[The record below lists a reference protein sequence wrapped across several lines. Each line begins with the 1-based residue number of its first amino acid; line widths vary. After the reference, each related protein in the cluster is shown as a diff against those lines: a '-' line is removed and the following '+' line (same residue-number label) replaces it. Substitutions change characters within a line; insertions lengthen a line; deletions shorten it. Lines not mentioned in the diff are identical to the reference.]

1 MYLDQARDNAPMD
14 GLPLSKIQAICFDAF
29 GTLIDISS
37 IDTFLEER
45 FPGNGSAISSAWRI
59 KQIDYSRLR
68 SLGNRYKPF
77 GEITEDAL
85 RASLASLNINVER
98 ESIRE
103 IMDQY
108 MKCGVYPDTL
118 EVLENLPT
126 PWAIVTNGD
135 RDFISPILQGAGI
148 GVSDEA
154 LITSDQVSDFK
165 VSPRLY
171 ELAYAW
177 ARNYQAETKSEV
189 LFVSANQWDAIG
201 ATWFGFTTCWINR
214 NSQTP
219 EELDAAPTYEVTDL
233 TQVLELAKEFTC

>member
-1 MYLDQARDNAPMD
+1 MAGHPF
-14 GLPLSKIQAICFDAF
+14 SKISAICFDAF

-37 IDTFLEER
+37 IDAFLEER
-45 FPGNGSAISSAWRI
+45 FPGNGSAISLAWRT

-68 SLGNRYKPF
+68 SLGSRYKPF

-85 RASLASLNINVER
+85 RASLASLNLDVDR
-98 ESIRE
+98 GSIGE

-108 MKCGVYPDTL
+108 MKCRVYPDTL

-148 GVSDEA
+148 GVSNEA
-154 LITSDQVSDFK
+154 LITSDQVRDFK

-171 ELAYAW
+171 QLAYVW
-177 ARNYQAETKSEV
+177 AQNYQAETKSKV

-214 NSQTP
+214 NSHTP
-219 EELDAAPTYEVTDL
+219 EELDVAPTYEVTHL
-233 TQVLELAKEFTC
+233 AQVMELAKEFMC

>member
-1 MYLDQARDNAPMD
+1 MD
-14 GLPLSKIQAICFDAF
+14 RLPLSKIQAMCFDAF

-37 IDTFLEER
+37 IDTFLEQR
-45 FPGNGSAISSAWRI
+45 FPGNGSNLSLAWRT

-77 GEITEDAL
+77 GEITQDAL
-85 RASLASLNINVER
+85 RASLASLNLEIEPG
-98 ESIRE
+98 SIRE

-108 MKCGVYPDTL
+108 MKSRVYPDTL
-118 EVLENLPT
+118 ALLEDLPT

-135 RDFISPILQGAGI
+135 RDFISPILRGAGI
-148 GVSDEA
+148 EVSNEA
-154 LITSDQVSDFK
+154 LITSDQAHDFK

-171 ELAYAW
+171 ELAFSW
-177 ARNYQAETKSEV
+177 AQNYQVEAEREV

-214 NSQTP
+214 NSHAP
-219 EELDAAPTYEVTDL
+219 EELDVAPTYEVTHL
-233 TQVLELAKEFTC
+233 AQVMELAKEFMC

>member
-1 MYLDQARDNAPMD
+1 MV

-37 IDTFLEER
+37 IDAFLEEH
-45 FPGNGSAISSAWRI
+45 FPGNGSAISLAWRT

-68 SLGNRYKPF
+68 SLGSRYKPF

-85 RASLASLNINVER
+85 RASLASLNLEIER
-98 ESIRE
+98 GSIRE

-108 MKCGVYPDTL
+108 MKSRVYPDTL
-118 EVLENLPT
+118 ALLTDLPT

-135 RDFISPILQGAGI
+135 RYFISAILQGAGI
-148 GVSDEA
+148 EVSNEA
-154 LITSDQVSDFK
+154 LITSDQVRDFK

-171 ELAYAW
+171 ELAFSW
-177 ARNYQAETKSEV
+177 AQNYQVETKNEV

-214 NSQTP
+214 NSHAP
-219 EELDAAPTYEVTDL
+219 EVLDVAPTYEVTHL
-233 TQVLELAKEFTC
+233 AQVMELAKEFMC

>member
-1 MYLDQARDNAPMD
+1 MA
-14 GLPLSKIQAICFDAF
+14 GLPLSKIQAICFDAL

-37 IDTFLEER
+37 IDPFLEQR
-45 FPGNGSAISSAWRI
+45 FPGNGSNISLAWRT

-85 RASLASLNINVER
+85 RASLDSLNLEIEGGL
-98 ESIRE
+98 IRE

-108 MKCGVYPDTL
+108 RKSRVYPDTL
-118 EVLENLPT
+118 ALLEDLPT

-135 RDFISPILQGAGI
+135 KDFISPILRGAGLE
-148 GVSDEA
+148 VSSEA
-154 LITSDQVSDFK
+154 LITSDQVRDFK

-171 ELAYAW
+171 ELAFSW
-177 ARNYQAETKSEV
+177 AQNYQAETKSQV

-214 NSQTP
+214 NSHSP
-219 EELDAAPTYEVTDL
+219 EVLDVAPTYEVTHL
-233 TQVLELAKEFTC
+233 AQVMELAKEFMC